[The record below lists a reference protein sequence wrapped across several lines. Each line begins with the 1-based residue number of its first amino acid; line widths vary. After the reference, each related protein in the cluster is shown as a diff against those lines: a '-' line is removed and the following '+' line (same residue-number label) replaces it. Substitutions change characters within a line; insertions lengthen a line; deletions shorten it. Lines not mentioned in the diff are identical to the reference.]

1 MRIVGGNLKGRTI
14 IAPKDAQVRPTT
26 DRVREGIFNVLTHSS
41 IMPRGVDNNARV
53 LDLFAGTGAFGLEAL
68 SRGASY
74 TLFIDDA
81 VKSRGVLRSNI
92 EALALTG
99 RTRVFRRDATKLGPL
114 PAIAAPPFNLV
125 FMDPPYGKGLGPKAL
140 TSAHAGGWL
149 AAQTTIVFELSAFED
164 DPQVD
169 GFELIHVREY
179 GNSKVAYLRTP

>member
-26 DRVREGIFNVLTHSS
+26 DRVREAIFNVLTHSA
-41 IMPRGVDNNARV
+41 IMSRGFENARV

-74 TLFIDDA
+74 ALFIDDA
-81 VKSRGVLRSNI
+81 VKSRGALRSNI

-114 PAIAAPPFNLV
+114 PANARPPFNLV
-125 FMDPPYGKGLGPKAL
+125 FMDPPYGKGLGSKAL

-149 AAQTTIVFELSAFED
+149 AAQATIVFELSACED